1 MNVAR
6 QPVSLITPLLVVRL
20 DGSQPIRYSLK
31 LELDA
36 KYRLLR
42 EELARLSGVYCVLLV
57 DVFGGIVRVC

>member
-6 QPVSLITPLLVVRL
+6 QPVSLIIPLLVVRL
-20 DGSQPIRYSLK
+20 NGSQPVRYSLK

-42 EELARLSGVYCVLLV
+42 EELAQLSGIYRMLLV

>member
-1 MNVAR
+1 M
-6 QPVSLITPLLVVRL
+6 VRL

-42 EELARLSGVYCVLLV
+42 EELAQLSGIYRMLLV